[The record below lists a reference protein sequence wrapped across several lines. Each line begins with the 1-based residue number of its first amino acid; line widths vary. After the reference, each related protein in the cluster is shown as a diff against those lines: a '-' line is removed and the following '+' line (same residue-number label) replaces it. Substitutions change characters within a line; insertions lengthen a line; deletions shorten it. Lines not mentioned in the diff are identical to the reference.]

1 MRRARARAT
10 ACEHRLPRPL
20 IRQPT
25 RWEQWSACESQSST
39 WARTRSACSSPSRT
53 AGTVLPVHEER
64 EQLGLGEE
72 VERYGYISA
81 PKCAEAVEVARAQTR
96 RARQLG
102 CERIEILVT
111 SPGRQSANSD
121 EFADALARGTGVPVR
136 ILSSEE
142 EGMLA
147 WDGALAALERPARER
162 AVCDIGGG
170 SAQLVV
176 GTLET
181 GPAWVRSVDLGS
193 LRLTHPAA
201 RRLRSALARRRLRRR
216 GRRPPRRSRGSF
228 RRSRR
233 SAWRPAAPR
242 GRCGASSARSTR
254 AAWPRRSR
262 SCRSSSARR
271 SPSATTC
278 RRRARRRCSRGA
290 ILFAEAQRRL
300 GLPFELAGGG
310 VREGSALALFRAS
323 AAAYA

>member
-1 MRRARARAT
+1 METVRVAIVDVGANT
-10 ACEHRLPRPL
+10 LRLLVAVPDGRL
-20 IRQPT
+20 
-25 RWEQWSACESQSST
+25 
-39 WARTRSACSSPSRT
+39 
-53 AGTVLPVHEER
+53 VLPVHEEK

-81 PKCAEAVEVARAQTR
+81 GKCAEAVEVARAQTR
-96 RARQLG
+96 RARRLG

-147 WDGALAALERPARER
+147 WDGAVSALEDPPASA
-162 AVCDIGGG
+162 AVCDVGGG

-193 LRLTHPAA
+193 LRLTTRLLAGPDPPSAEAVDAA
-201 RRLRSALARRRLRRR
+201 RLAAADAFDAVVPPVAQIGLAAGGTARALRRVVDTLDADR
-216 GRRPPRRSRGSF
+216 LAEAVVELSRLKRAKIAKRYGV
-228 RRSRR
+228 
-233 SAWRPAAPR
+233 APQ
-242 GRCGASSARSTR
+242 R
-254 AAWPRRSR
+254 AA
-262 SCRSSSARR
+262 
-271 SPSATTC
+271 TLLG
-278 RRRARRRCSRGA
+278 GA

-300 GLPFELAGGG
+300 GLPLELAGGG

>member
-1 MRRARARAT
+1 METVRVAIVDVGANT
-10 ACEHRLPRPL
+10 LRLLVAVPDGRL
-20 IRQPT
+20 
-25 RWEQWSACESQSST
+25 
-39 WARTRSACSSPSRT
+39 
-53 AGTVLPVHEER
+53 VLPVHEEK

-81 PKCAEAVEVARAQTR
+81 GKCAEAVEVARAQTR
-96 RARQLG
+96 RARRLG

-147 WDGALAALERPARER
+147 WDGAVSALEDPPASA
-162 AVCDIGGG
+162 AVCDVGGG

-193 LRLTHPAA
+193 LRLTTRLLAGPDPPSAEAVEAA
-201 RRLRSALARRRLRRR
+201 RLAAAEAFDAVVPPVAQIGLAAGGTARALRRVVDTLDADR
-216 GRRPPRRSRGSF
+216 LAEAVVELSRLKRAKIAKRYGV
-228 RRSRR
+228 
-233 SAWRPAAPR
+233 APQ
-242 GRCGASSARSTR
+242 R
-254 AAWPRRSR
+254 AA
-262 SCRSSSARR
+262 
-271 SPSATTC
+271 TLLG
-278 RRRARRRCSRGA
+278 GA

-300 GLPFELAGGG
+300 GLPLELAGGG

>member
-1 MRRARARAT
+1 MEPVRVAIVDVGANT
-10 ACEHRLPRPL
+10 LRLLVAVPDG
-20 IRQPT
+20 RQ
-25 RWEQWSACESQSST
+25 
-39 WARTRSACSSPSRT
+39 
-53 AGTVLPVHEER
+53 VLPVHEEK

-81 PKCAEAVEVARAQTR
+81 GKCARAVDVARAQTR
-96 RARQLG
+96 RAQRLG

-147 WDGALAALERPARER
+147 WDGALAALDDPPASS

-193 LRLTHPAA
+193 LRLTTRLLADSDPPSAKAVAAA
-201 RRLRSALARRRLRRR
+201 RAAAAEAFEPVVPPVAQIGLAAGGTARALRRVVAR
-216 GRRPPRRSRGSF
+216 LDEDGLAEAVAELSKLKRAKITKRYSVPPPR
-228 RRSRR
+228 
-233 SAWRPAAPR
+233 AATLL
-242 GRCGASSARSTR
+242 G
-254 AAWPRRSR
+254 
-262 SCRSSSARR
+262 
-271 SPSATTC
+271 
-278 RRRARRRCSRGA
+278 GA
-290 ILFAEAQRRL
+290 ILFTEAQRRL
-300 GLPFELAGGG
+300 GLPLELAGGG

>member
-1 MRRARARAT
+1 METVRVAIVDVGANT
-10 ACEHRLPRPL
+10 LRLLVAVPDGRL
-20 IRQPT
+20 
-25 RWEQWSACESQSST
+25 
-39 WARTRSACSSPSRT
+39 
-53 AGTVLPVHEER
+53 VLPVHEEK

-81 PKCAEAVEVARAQTR
+81 GKCAEAVEVARAQTR
-96 RARQLG
+96 RARRLG

-147 WDGALAALERPARER
+147 WDGAVSALEDPPASA
-162 AVCDIGGG
+162 AVCDVGGG

-193 LRLTHPAA
+193 LRLTTRLLAGPDPPSAEAVEAA
-201 RRLRSALARRRLRRR
+201 RLAAADAFDAVVPPVAQIGLAAGGTARALRRVVDTLDADR
-216 GRRPPRRSRGSF
+216 LAEAVAELSRLKRAKIAKRYGV
-228 RRSRR
+228 
-233 SAWRPAAPR
+233 APQ
-242 GRCGASSARSTR
+242 R
-254 AAWPRRSR
+254 AA
-262 SCRSSSARR
+262 
-271 SPSATTC
+271 TLLG
-278 RRRARRRCSRGA
+278 GA

-300 GLPFELAGGG
+300 GLPLELAGGG